1 MWTKL
6 FPNEK
11 EKNMKNKEY
20 KLVTMKANIKF
31 TIEGEQLEK
40 FNQRMK
46 EKNLTLDEAADH
58 FNGMLIELLKE
69 ELFDCEKLY
78 IDVDTKIIE
87 KMD

>member
-1 MWTKL
+1 
-6 FPNEK
+6 
-11 EKNMKNKEY
+11 MKNKEY

-31 TIEGEQLEK
+31 IIEGEQLEE

-58 FNGMLIELLKE
+58 FNKMLIESLKE
-69 ELFDCEKLY
+69 ELFDCEKLS
-78 IDVDTKIIE
+78 IDVDTKLIE

>member
-1 MWTKL
+1 
-6 FPNEK
+6 
-11 EKNMKNKEY
+11 MKNKEY

-78 IDVDTKIIE
+78 IDADTKIIE

>member
-1 MWTKL
+1 
-6 FPNEK
+6 
-11 EKNMKNKEY
+11 MKNKQY

>member
-1 MWTKL
+1 MKRR
-6 FPNEK
+6 
-11 EKNMKNKEY
+11 KNMKNKEY

-78 IDVDTKIIE
+78 IDVNTKIIE

>member
-1 MWTKL
+1 
-6 FPNEK
+6 
-11 EKNMKNKEY
+11 MKNKEY

-40 FNQRMK
+40 FNQRIK

-58 FNGMLIELLKE
+58 FNKMLIELLKE

>member
-1 MWTKL
+1 
-6 FPNEK
+6 
-11 EKNMKNKEY
+11 MKNKEY

-78 IDVDTKIIE
+78 IDVNTKIIE

>member
-1 MWTKL
+1 
-6 FPNEK
+6 
-11 EKNMKNKEY
+11 MKNKEY

-31 TIEGEQLEK
+31 TIEGERLEK

-58 FNGMLIELLKE
+58 FNEMLIELLKE

>member
-1 MWTKL
+1 
-6 FPNEK
+6 
-11 EKNMKNKEY
+11 MKNKEC

>member
-1 MWTKL
+1 
-6 FPNEK
+6 
-11 EKNMKNKEY
+11 MKNKEY

>member
-1 MWTKL
+1 
-6 FPNEK
+6 
-11 EKNMKNKEY
+11 MKNKEY

-58 FNGMLIELLKE
+58 FNEILIELLKK

-87 KMD
+87 NGLMK

>member
-1 MWTKL
+1 
-6 FPNEK
+6 
-11 EKNMKNKEY
+11 MKNKEY

-46 EKNLTLDEAADH
+46 EKNLTLDETADH
-58 FNGMLIELLKE
+58 FNEMLIELLKE

>member
-1 MWTKL
+1 
-6 FPNEK
+6 
-11 EKNMKNKEY
+11 MKNKEY

-78 IDVDTKIIE
+78 IDVDTKIME

>member
-1 MWTKL
+1 
-6 FPNEK
+6 
-11 EKNMKNKEY
+11 MKNKEY

-31 TIEGEQLEK
+31 TIEGKQLEK

-58 FNGMLIELLKE
+58 FNEMLIESLKE
-69 ELFDCEKLY
+69 ELFDCEKLS
-78 IDVDTKIIE
+78 IDVDTKVIE